1 MILVDANLLVYA
13 YVESFPQHTTSREWL
28 DGQINSPAPT
38 GLPWNKRQR
47 EPCDRGVCS
56 MDRSEWLGR
65 RRTRRTAS
73 AKRRDGYGA
82 LPWPS
87 LLAFVRLVSNPR
99 IFDRPAPVSV
109 AWGQAES
116 WLAEESVWIPLPTE
130 RHQEILAPLVASAEG
145 RANLVPDAHLAALAI
160 EHGLVLCSA
169 DGDFARFDGLEWRN
183 PLK

>member
-28 DGQINSPAPT
+28 DGQINSPAPI
-38 GLPWNKRQR
+38 GL
-47 EPCDRGVCS
+47 
-56 MDRSEWLGR
+56 
-65 RRTRRTAS
+65 A
-73 AKRRDGYGA
+73 
-82 LPWPS
+82 WPS

-99 IFDRPAPVSV
+99 IFDRPAPVSA
-109 AWGQAES
+109 AWRQAES